1 MSIHTLGSPLQSVA
15 RSVVERSTTPAGGV
29 GDGES
34 EKGEGVG
41 VSILGKHEKQLS
53 KPSNVSNASKNQ
65 TTTTTA

>member
-1 MSIHTLGSPLQSVA
+1 MSIHTLGIPLQSVA
-15 RSVVERSTTPAGGV
+15 RSVAERSTTPAGGV

-41 VSILGKHEKQLS
+41 VSILGKHEKQLR
-53 KPSNVSNASKNQ
+53 KPSNVSKNE